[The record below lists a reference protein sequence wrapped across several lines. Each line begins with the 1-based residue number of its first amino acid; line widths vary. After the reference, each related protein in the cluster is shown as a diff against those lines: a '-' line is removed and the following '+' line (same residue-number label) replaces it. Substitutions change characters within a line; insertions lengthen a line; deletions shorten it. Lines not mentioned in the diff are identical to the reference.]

1 MYQVLIVEDEPAAAD
16 KLRAALAR
24 YGEEHGEKFQV
35 SWVKSA
41 LALDEDAPSPDL
53 IFMDIDLPGS
63 NGLDAAI
70 ELRQRDHATPLI
82 FVTNLAQYAVR
93 GYQAE
98 ALDFIVKPFTYGNF
112 AMRMD
117 RALQVMRRNTERS
130 ITVRS
135 REGLR
140 IFPASELVCIEV
152 KGHDLIYLLESGESV
167 AVRGSL
173 VKVEPELGGTPF
185 LRVSSGCVINMSH
198 VRGVRDAAITL
209 TGGHVAWISR
219 ANKRRCLDAIARYLG
234 GDA

>member
-1 MYQVLIVEDEPAAAD
+1 MYHILIVEDEPAAAD
-16 KLRAALAR
+16 KLKAALSR
-24 YGEEHGEKFQV
+24 YGKEHNEKFQV
-35 SWVKSA
+35 SWVRSA
-41 LALDEDAPSPDL
+41 LALDANATAPDL

-70 ELRQRDHATPLI
+70 ELRERDRATPLI

-117 RALQVMRRNTERS
+117 RAMQVMRRNTERS
-130 ITVRS
+130 LTVRS
-135 REGLR
+135 RDGLR

-152 KGHDLIYLLESGESV
+152 KGHDLMYTLASDEEV
-167 AVRGSL
+167 PVRGSL
-173 VKVEPELGGTPF
+173 VKAEPELGGTPF
-185 LRVSSGCVINMSH
+185 LRISSGCVINMAH
-198 VRGVRDAAITL
+198 VRGVRDAAVKL
-209 TGGHVAWISR
+209 TGGHVTWISR

-234 GDA
+234 GDT